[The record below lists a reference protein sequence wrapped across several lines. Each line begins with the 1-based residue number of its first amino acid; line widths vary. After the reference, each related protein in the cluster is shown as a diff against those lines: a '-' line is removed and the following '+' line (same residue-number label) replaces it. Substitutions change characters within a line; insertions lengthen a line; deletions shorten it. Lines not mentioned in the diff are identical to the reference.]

1 MNHGNSKLVNIA
13 GLSITLMLLSLLVSC
28 GNPDT
33 ATITEQPLTPLT
45 PTTVPTTALPAGTH
59 TVAIDGHSLTLP
71 NGFTISRLASGR
83 DGLRMMALTDDGLLL
98 VTEMGRGDVLGYR
111 LADANPQPVTVLK
124 GLSSTSGIALH
135 DQYLFIAETTR
146 VTRYEYQGNGAVGPG
161 QVIIPNLP
169 AGGHDTR
176 TIGFGP
182 GNRLYLT
189 VGSSCNVCEETDPRR
204 AAMSRYN
211 SDGSDGQVIASGLR
225 NAVGFTWHPVT
236 GEIWATDNGRDNIGD
251 DIPPD
256 EVDIIK
262 EGKNYGWPY
271 CYGDRAVNPEFQD
284 DNARA
289 AYCAGTEPP
298 AVALQAHSAALGLR
312 FLSDPSWPVSY
323 QNDLFIAF
331 HGSWNRTVP
340 TGYKVVRVDA
350 NGKVS
355 DFITGWLDEKT
366 GEVWGRRVDI
376 LFANNRMYITD
387 DSSGSIYEV
396 CYEG

>member
-1 MNHGNSKLVNIA
+1 MISKIFMTA
-13 GLSITLMLLSLLVSC
+13 TGLSVALLLSILLVSC
-28 GNPDT
+28 GGA
-33 ATITEQPLTPLT
+33 ATSTEPPST
-45 PTTVPTTALPAGTH
+45 PTAPATVPTAAPPTGTH

-111 LADANPQPVTVLK
+111 LSDANPQPVTVLK
-124 GLSSTSGIALH
+124 GLSSPSGIALH
-135 DQYLFIAETTR
+135 DKYLFIAETTR
-146 VTRYEYQGNGAVGPG
+146 VTRFEYQGNGVVGAG
-161 QVIIPNLP
+161 QVIIPDLP
-169 AGGHDTR
+169 AGGHETR
-176 TIGFGP
+176 TIGIGSDSM
-182 GNRLYLT
+182 LYLT

-211 SDGSDGQVIASGLR
+211 IDGSNGQVIASGLR

-262 EGKNYGWPY
+262 EGRNYGWPY

-298 AVALQAHSAALGLR
+298 AVDLQAHSAALGLR
-312 FLSDPSWPVSY
+312 FLSDPTWPASY
-323 QNDLFIAF
+323 QNNLFIAF
-331 HGSWNRTVP
+331 HGSWNRTIP

-350 NGKVS
+350 DRNVS

-366 GEVWGRRVDI
+366 GEAWGRPVDI
-376 LFANNRMYITD
+376 LFANNKMYITD

-396 CYEG
+396 RYEG